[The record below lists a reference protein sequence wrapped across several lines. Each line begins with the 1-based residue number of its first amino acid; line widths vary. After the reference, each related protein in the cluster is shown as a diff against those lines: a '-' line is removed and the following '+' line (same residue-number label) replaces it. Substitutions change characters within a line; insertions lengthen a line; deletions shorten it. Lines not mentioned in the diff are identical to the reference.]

1 MVRVNAR
8 LSPQQQ
14 RQVEE
19 ICAATGLSV
28 SDAMRAAISAYH
40 QRVVQPARNASE
52 ALREVGFIGCADA
65 APENHPDIAPR
76 DELTAYLSKKHGYR

>member
-8 LSPQQQ
+8 LSPQQRQ
-14 RQVEE
+14 QVEE

-28 SDAMRAAISAYH
+28 SEAMRAAISAYH
-40 QRVVQPARNASE
+40 QRVVKPARNAGE
-52 ALREVGFIGCADA
+52 ALREAGFIGCADDA
-65 APENHPDIAPR
+65 TTAHATIR